1 MKTNTIPKILIF
13 LFSILI
19 ISCSSSSDDNEPDP
33 IADETGAMMTANI
46 AGVQYNTMQPVL
58 YDGTH
63 ATRVVL
69 FAGTDENFLAIQG
82 NSSPMIPW
90 GGDSKEINLFIPESQ
105 WIPGTYLLTDIPS
118 MNGVAQSNVN
128 IIYNDS
134 SLPTSQSNE
143 EEDGSITVTR
153 FDLQERVIEGTFEF
167 RFRLYFVGSGTR
179 SDIMEV
185 RNGTFKYALDDSFFD

>member
-1 MKTNTIPKILIF
+1 MKNIKLSLT
-13 LFSILI
+13 LI
-19 ISCSSSSDDNEPDP
+19 ILLSYMVIGCSSDGPESDPP
-33 IADETGAMMTANI
+33 ADESGAMMTANI
-46 AGVQYNTMQPVL
+46 AGVQHDNMQPVL

-69 FAGTDENFLAIQG
+69 FSGTDENFLAIQG
-82 NSSPMIPW
+82 NSLPMNPW

-105 WIPGTYLLTDIPS
+105 WTPGTYLLTDIPA
-118 MNGVAQSNVN
+118 MDGAAQSNVN

-143 EEDGSITVTR
+143 EENGSITITK

-167 RFRLYFVGSGTR
+167 RFRLYFVGTGTR

-185 RNGTFKYALDDSFFD
+185 RNGTFKYSLDDSFFD